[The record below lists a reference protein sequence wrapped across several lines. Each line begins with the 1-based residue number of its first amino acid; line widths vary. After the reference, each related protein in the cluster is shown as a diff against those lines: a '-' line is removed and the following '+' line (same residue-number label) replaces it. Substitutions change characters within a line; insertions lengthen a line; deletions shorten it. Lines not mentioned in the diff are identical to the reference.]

1 VCSSDLK
8 VDVQNTETD
17 KKEQFAWLMYGSE
30 LSRYKKTLY
39 PKDQPKW
46 GTDGFNPV
54 IHDSSITNRNLSYN
68 NDDIVTVGV
77 NAANHIKNLEKNNP
91 EKTEEIE
98 LWKDYADELMQ
109 YMLTH

>member
-1 VCSSDLK
+1 
-8 VDVQNTETD
+8 
-17 KKEQFAWLMYGSE
+17 M
-30 LSRYKKTLY
+30 
-39 PKDQPKW
+39 
-46 GTDGFNPV
+46 
-54 IHDSSITNRNLSYN
+54 
-68 NDDIVTVGV
+68 TVGV